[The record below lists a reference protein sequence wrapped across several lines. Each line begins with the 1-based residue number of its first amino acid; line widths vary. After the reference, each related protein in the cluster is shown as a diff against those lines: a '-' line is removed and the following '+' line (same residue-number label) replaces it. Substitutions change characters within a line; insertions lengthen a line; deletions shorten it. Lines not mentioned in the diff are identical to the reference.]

1 MPPTVRHSA
10 TALSGALNALRE
22 RSSPPRCMHA
32 VPRPRSARIY
42 PDMHGGNDGTRP
54 HPPCASVLN
63 RISHRFLTL
72 FPTPSVSPPHA
83 YRSSSTRV
91 RSGLAWKSWQSF
103 QIGVNSLQSSRASK
117 YYTMVRGNFGRVDF
131 GHVRR
136 IVRGESRKAGIA

>member
-22 RSSPPRCMHA
+22 RSSPPRCTHA

-83 YRSSSTRV
+83 HRPSSTRV
-91 RSGLAWKSWQSF
+91 RSSLAWKSWQSF
-103 QIGVNSLQSSRASK
+103 QIGVNSLQFVARLEILHD
-117 YYTMVRGNFGRVDF
+117 G
-131 GHVRR
+131 
-136 IVRGESRKAGIA
+136 SRKLWTRGLWTRSANREG